1 MSENLTLYESKAA
14 ICEEKGRNYI
24 IRNPFNESATKLIRG
39 TDFAII
45 PGTTSPSLLKGGAEK
60 IALLFGVMKHIEL
73 VNEIADYKEPFFYYA
88 HKCELTKL
96 GADGKEYVFSTGYG
110 SCNTKEKGFGRADAF
125 TSANS
130 AMKKSEKR
138 AYVDAVI
145 SMVGISNLFSQ
156 DLEDGNFNKQVENMT
171 FDTSNPEDKITKP
184 QAKRLFAIAKNYG
197 KGNVEL
203 KAWLKEKYGLDST
216 NDITQKQYDS
226 IVAELQKEV

>member
-1 MSENLTLYESKAA
+1 MSENLTLYENKAA
-14 ICEEKGRNYI
+14 ICTEKGRNYVI
-24 IRNPFNESATKLIRG
+24 GNPFNNAEVKLIRG
-39 TDFAII
+39 TDFAVI
-45 PGTTSPSLLKGGAEK
+45 PGTASPSLLKGGAEK
-60 IALLFGVMKHIEL
+60 IALLFGVMKHITM

-96 GADGKEYVFSTGYG
+96 GIDGKEYIFSTGYG
-110 SCNTKEKGFGRADAF
+110 SCNTREKGFGRADAF

-184 QAKRLFAIAKNYG
+184 QAKRLFAIAKTYG

-203 KAWLKEKYGLDST
+203 KAWLKEKFGLEST